1 MRVVYRISL
10 WHGTARETGI
20 VIPCWVYSCYTLYTG
35 RWNGYN
41 PDEHITIVDEY
52 NKLELAKR
60 QLKADKLQQE
70 LLSGQLSEDTVRKVC
85 LHVCVCVCVCLWFTS
100 LLLQDGDS
108 DDSDH
113 DEDKYADLRLICLEQ
128 RMTLKLE
135 QQSETCVFVKTQV
148 PLPTW
153 DPNSAWAIPILTLI
167 YSSEIM
173 SRLISL

>member
-113 DEDKYADLRLICLEQ
+113 DEDKYADEIDMPGTKFDSKTRTTVRNLRIREDTAKYTALLTWHYPLTKDE
-128 RMTLKLE
+128 TL
-135 QQSETCVFVKTQV
+135 
-148 PLPTW
+148 
-153 DPNSAWAIPILTLI
+153 PIFLG
-167 YSSEIM
+167 
-173 SRLISL
+173 R